1 MASERD
7 RATPQ
12 RGRSAQTAPFSPAM
26 RVGIYSDLRNPPP
39 WRQPTDVALRTAL
52 ERIQYAEEVGV
63 HEVWLTEH
71 HGFPDEY
78 LSQPLT
84 FAAAIAATTRRIEIG
99 TGVLLAPLRD
109 AADIAEQAALVD
121 GLSGGRLHL
130 GLGAGYRRA
139 EFELF
144 GRDKRTRYERLEEHI
159 VAIRRLWDE
168 GRVTPAPV
176 QERLP
181 IWVGAM
187 GRRTARMA
195 ARLGE
200 GLLYLD
206 PEVFAIY
213 RDAWLEAGRDPAGMR
228 VSGSVS
234 LFLAD
239 DPERTW
245 AQIAPHLAY
254 MWETYAVASA
264 DPPVDL
270 APAFAGPATLDPQTL
285 RSPGPAMLTSA
296 FDVVTPDEAVRRLRA
311 WLADMPVRSVFF
323 WDRIAG
329 MDEALVRRHV
339 ELIATEVAPAV
350 ADLGR

>member
-1 MASERD
+1 
-7 RATPQ
+7 
-12 RGRSAQTAPFSPAM
+12 M
-26 RVGIYSDLRNPPP
+26 RVGIYTDLRNPPP
-39 WRQPTDVALRTAL
+39 WRRPSDIALRIAL
-52 ERIQYAEEVGV
+52 ERIQYAEAVGV

-71 HGFPDEY
+71 HGFADEY

-84 FAAAIAATTRRIEIG
+84 FAAAIAATTSRIQIG
-99 TGVLLAPLRD
+99 TGVLLAPLRE

-121 GLSGGRLHL
+121 VLSGGRLQL

-144 GRDKRTRYERLEEHI
+144 GRDKGTRYERLAEHI
-159 VAIRRLWDE
+159 VAIRRLWEE
-168 GRVTPAPV
+168 GAVTPAPL
-176 QERLP
+176 QQRLP

-187 GRRTARMA
+187 GPRTARMA

-206 PEVFAIY
+206 PAVFAIY
-213 RDAWLEAGRDPAGMR
+213 RDAWLAAGHDPDGMR

-239 DPERTW
+239 DPERVW
-245 AQIAPHLAY
+245 AQIGPHLSY
-254 MWETYAVASA
+254 MWETYGAATV
-264 DPPVDL
+264 DPPLDRAALEAV
-270 APAFAGPATLDPQTL
+270 FAGPPTLDPQTL

-296 FDVVTPDEAVRRLRA
+296 FDVVTPAEAVRRLSA
-311 WLADMPVRSVFF
+311 WLADMPVASVFF

-329 MDEALVRRHV
+329 MDEDLVRRHV
-339 ELIATEVAPAV
+339 ELLATEVAPAV
-350 ADLGR
+350 AELGR

>member
-1 MASERD
+1 
-7 RATPQ
+7 
-12 RGRSAQTAPFSPAM
+12 M

-39 WRQPTDVALRTAL
+39 WRQPSDVALRTAL
-52 ERIQYAEEVGV
+52 ERIRYAEEVGV
-63 HEVWLTEH
+63 DEVWLTEH

-84 FAAAIAATTRRIEIG
+84 FAAAIAATTTRIGIG
-99 TGVLLAPLRD
+99 TGVLLAPLRE
-109 AADIAEQAALVD
+109 AADVAEQAALVD
-121 GLSGGRLHL
+121 VLSGGRLQL

-144 GRDKRTRYERLEEHI
+144 GRDKRTRYERLEEHL
-159 VAIRRLWDE
+159 VTIRRLWAE
-168 GRVTPAPV
+168 RLVTPAPV

-187 GRRTARMA
+187 GPRTARMA
-195 ARLGE
+195 GRLGE

-206 PEVFAIY
+206 PAVFAVY
-213 RDAWLEAGRDPAGMR
+213 RDAWLQAGHDPAGMQ
-228 VSGSVS
+228 VAGSVS
-234 LFLAD
+234 LFIAD

-254 MWETYAVASA
+254 MWATYRAATV
-264 DPPVDL
+264 DPPL
-270 APAFAGPATLDPQTL
+270 AELTPAFTGPATLDPETL
-285 RSPGPAMLTSA
+285 RSPGPAMLTSD
-296 FDVVTPDEAVRRLRA
+296 FDVVTPDEAVRRLGA
-311 WLADMPVRSVFF
+311 WLAGMPVTSVFF

-329 MDEALVRRHV
+329 MDEELVRRHI

-350 ADLGR
+350 RAL

>member
-1 MASERD
+1 
-7 RATPQ
+7 
-12 RGRSAQTAPFSPAM
+12 M

-39 WRQPTDVALRTAL
+39 WRRPSDIALRTAL

-84 FAAAIAATTRRIEIG
+84 FAAAIAATTSRIGIG
-99 TGVLLAPLRD
+99 TGVVLAPLRD
-109 AADIAEQAALVD
+109 AADIAEQAGLVD
-121 GLSGGRLHL
+121 ALSSGRLQL

-144 GRDKRTRYERLEEHI
+144 GRDKGERYARLEEHI
-159 VAIRRLWDE
+159 VAIRRLWAQ
-168 GRVTPAPV
+168 GAVTPAPV
-176 QERLP
+176 QEHLP

-187 GRRTARMA
+187 GPRTARMA

-206 PEVFAIY
+206 PAVFAVY
-213 RDAWLEAGRDPAGMR
+213 RDAWLQAGRDPAGMQ
-228 VSGSVS
+228 VAGSVS

-245 AQIAPHLAY
+245 AQIRPHLAY
-254 MWETYAVASA
+254 MWDTYRAATV
-264 DPPVDL
+264 DPPLADL
-270 APAFAGPATLDPQTL
+270 RPAFTGPATLDPDTL
-285 RSPGPAMLTSA
+285 RSAGPAMLTSD
-296 FDVVTPDEAVRRLRA
+296 FDVVTPEEAVRRLRA
-311 WLADMPVRSVFF
+311 WLGDMPVTSVFF

-329 MDEALVRRHV
+329 MDEELVRRHI
-339 ELIATEVAPAV
+339 ELLATEVGPAV
-350 ADLGR
+350 AELGR